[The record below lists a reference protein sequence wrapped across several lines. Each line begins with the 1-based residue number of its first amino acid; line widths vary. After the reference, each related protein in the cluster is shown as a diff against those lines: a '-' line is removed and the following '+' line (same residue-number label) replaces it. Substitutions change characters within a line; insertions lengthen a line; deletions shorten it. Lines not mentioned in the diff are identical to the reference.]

1 MSNGSVCHEEAHD
14 AALHII
20 LGVVQ
25 TVVLG
30 QEVVP
35 GELTPLP
42 ATSYNYM
49 FVSVDPDCS
58 TKIGSNLDDGKEM
71 VIICLLVPV

>member
-1 MSNGSVCHEEAHD
+1 MSNGSVCHAEAHD

-25 TVVLG
+25 TVLLG
-30 QEVVP
+30 QEHVP

-42 ATSYNYM
+42 TTSNSYM
-49 FVSVDPDCS
+49 FVSADPDCL
-58 TKIGSNLDDGKEM
+58 TTLGSNLLTVGYHLTSRTC
-71 VIICLLVPV
+71 V

>member
-14 AALHII
+14 AAQHII

-25 TVVLG
+25 AVVLG
-30 QEVVP
+30 QEHAP

-42 ATSYNYM
+42 TTSNNYM
-49 FVSVDPDCS
+49 FVSEDPDCL
-58 TKIGSNLDDGKEM
+58 TKLGSNLDDGKEM
-71 VIICLLVPV
+71 VIYLLVPV